1 MVKKIKGLEVISSA
15 KEDDVPETTKKLS
28 DGETVKLGSL
38 TVRALHTPCHTR
50 GHVLY
55 YVTGAEGNGGH
66 PILFTGTY
74 QCIHGLGKI
83 LKSIVL
89 EKNTFQRIQNST
101 CSTLRISMGSRICMS
116 FQFT

>member
-1 MVKKIKGLEVISSA
+1 MAQNIQGLEVISSA
-15 KEDDVPETTKKLS
+15 YEDNVPASTKKLN
-28 DGETVKLGSL
+28 DGEVVKLGSL

-50 GHVLY
+50 GHMLY

-74 QCIHGLGKI
+74 QCIHGHGKT

-89 EKNTFQRIQNST
+89 EKNTFQKIQK
-101 CSTLRISMGSRICMS
+101 
-116 FQFT
+116 